1 MIALLLIRKVATVAT
16 GASLFCL
23 ESQTAKEGRSEAF
36 ALLFEEA
43 TLCSEAWNA
52 LKVEKVQK
60 NGRTQQQ
67 QK

>member
-1 MIALLLIRKVATVAT
+1 MIALLLIRKVAT

-43 TLCSEAWNA
+43 TLCSEARNA